1 MSIRLFYRVVCL
13 ADCNIRFGDNKQKRK
28 TNWDCAIFAVPPSPE
43 VHQWAFYTW
52 IKKKKKILDGTCI
65 KTKKKKIVVRL
76 VVVFQTSA
84 YIPVVVYSLDP
95 FSFHLRFRS
104 LWRDQGISIR
114 HRNADS
120 RLSLMRLDQPPPP
133 PPSSVFLV
141 CVCVCVPFHPPA
153 ECMCDLFIDVHIK
166 FPLGLLLF
174 SLLKEIGKG

>member
-133 PPSSVFLV
+133 PLPLFFL
-141 CVCVCVPFHPPA
+141 CVCVSAFPFIRPRSVCVT
-153 ECMCDLFIDVHIK
+153 CL
-166 FPLGLLLF
+166 
-174 SLLKEIGKG
+174 